1 MVPQQM
7 GMVVEEGGPCF
18 HSGLTTC
25 THSSSRDL
33 TLTPMRMPMPMPTTI
48 WTSTTTSTRYRLPGT
63 LIASPPPTIISRI
76 TTVIITTIIR
86 ITITIIV
93 IIITII
99 TITTIIIIRFKNISI
114 SPEISVIETPVLVCK
129 VTRLPERNCV
139 TTECSSLVFFSFFII
154 ACSNNIFFFIHILM
168 NYRHTFFSF
177 FFSSTPSHDYSSRL
191 LWFPFDCALS
201 VSVFLLF
208 LFGIYSRVDI
218 SVCMFCRFTSQFE
231 PTSGLTY
238 TLTYTCTHI
247 HAHKRSFLTFVDSY
261 ENDVL
266 IWILWYGFFVLLLF
280 FFFFFVSFFAIP
292 LLLIILRKESEKRMK
307 KYSISNNFVCI
318 RYVDRYIIEL
328 HRCWKLG
335 AQAVNETCT
344 ICIQLEYRKSLHVGY
359 GSQVHVMMWLILINT
374 ECRSTLF
381 TDE

>member
-154 ACSNNIFFFIHILM
+154 ACSNNIFFFIYILM

-191 LWFPFDCALS
+191 LWFSLDCALS
-201 VSVFLLF
+201 VSLFLSCFYSVFIHVSIFLSACFAVSLANLSQPQVWRTHWHTRARIYTRISVCFSLLLIVWERCFDLNLMVWIFRSSFVFLLLLCF
-208 LFGIYSRVDI
+208 LFCY
-218 SVCMFCRFTSQFE
+218 
-231 PTSGLTY
+231 
-238 TLTYTCTHI
+238 
-247 HAHKRSFLTFVDSY
+247 TFVVDY
-261 ENDVL
+261 
-266 IWILWYGFFVLLLF
+266 
-280 FFFFFVSFFAIP
+280 FAEG
-292 LLLIILRKESEKRMK
+292 KWK
-307 KYSISNNFVCI
+307 KNEEIFDFQQFRLHKI
-318 RYVDRYIIEL
+318 RYIIEL

-344 ICIQLEYRKSLHVGY
+344 ICIQLE
-359 GSQVHVMMWLILINT
+359 
-374 ECRSTLF
+374 
-381 TDE
+381 

>member
-1 MVPQQM
+1 M

-33 TLTPMRMPMPMPTTI
+33 TLTPMRMPMPMPTTT

-129 VTRLPERNCV
+129 VTRLSERNCV
-139 TTECSSLVFFSFFII
+139 PRNARVWFFRFII
-154 ACSNNIFFFIHILM
+154 ACSNNIFFTFCPIWWIID
-168 NYRHTFFSF
+168 TFFF
-177 FFSSTPSHDYSSRL
+177 FFSSIPSHHYSSRL
-191 LWFPFDCALS
+191 LWFPLDCALS
-201 VSVFLLF
+201 LFLSFSLLF
-208 LFGIYSRVDI
+208 LFGIYLRVDI
-218 SVCMFCRFTSQFE
+218 SVCMFCQFE

-247 HAHKRSFLTFVDSY
+247 HTHKRSFLTFVDRMKTMFWFESY
-261 ENDVL
+261 DM
-266 IWILWYGFFVLLLF
+266 GFSF
-280 FFFFFVSFFAIP
+280 FFFSSSSFLFCYTFVVDYFAEG
-292 LLLIILRKESEKRMK
+292 KWKKMK

-318 RYVDRYIIEL
+318 RYVDRYILNYINVGSLE
-328 HRCWKLG
+328 HKQWMKL
-335 AQAVNETCT
+335 APFAYDLSKLERFACRIASSCDDSDEHWMQKYSLYRRIKVNLSMND
-344 ICIQLEYRKSLHVGY
+344 IIV
-359 GSQVHVMMWLILINT
+359 
-374 ECRSTLF
+374 
-381 TDE
+381 

>member
-154 ACSNNIFFFIHILM
+154 ACSNNIFFFIYILM

-191 LWFPFDCALS
+191 LWFSLDCALS
-201 VSVFLLF
+201 VSLF
-208 LFGIYSRVDI
+208 LSCFYSVFIHVSIFLSACFAVSLANLSQPQVWRTHWHTRARIYTRI
-218 SVCMFCRFTSQFE
+218 SVRFS
-231 PTSGLTY
+231 
-238 TLTYTCTHI
+238 
-247 HAHKRSFLTFVDSY
+247 
-261 ENDVL
+261 
-266 IWILWYGFFVLLLF
+266 
-280 FFFFFVSFFAIP
+280 
-292 LLLIILRKESEKRMK
+292 LLLIRMRTMFWFESYGMDFSFFFCFSSSSLFPFLLYLCCWLFCGRKVK
-307 KYSISNNFVCI
+307 KEWRNIRFPTISF
-318 RYVDRYIIEL
+318 
-328 HRCWKLG
+328 
-335 AQAVNETCT
+335 A
-344 ICIQLEYRKSLHVGY
+344 
-359 GSQVHVMMWLILINT
+359 
-374 ECRSTLF
+374 
-381 TDE
+381 